1 MAFIHCN
8 AVVQQIAA
16 ATLDPSLR
24 DTVLPRAFERGP
36 HRPDLQG
43 SHRCRNLDSIFAI
56 PVEDQEPGSRFK
68 WKRFPQL
75 LNDPEAGRVLGDVQV
90 QNPPTFMADH
100 KKAVEHTERDGR
112 DREEVHRGNRLAMI
126 TKKSKP

>member
-8 AVVQQIAA
+8 DVVQQIAA

-36 HRPDLQG
+36 HEPDLQG
-43 SHRCRNLDSIFAI
+43 SHRCRNLDSILAI

-75 LNDPEAGRVLGDVQV
+75 LHDPQARRMLRDIDVENLTMIV
-90 QNPPTFMADH
+90 TDH
-100 KKAVEHTERDGR
+100 EEAVEHAEAEGWNG
-112 DREEVHRGNRLAMI
+112 E
-126 TKKSKP
+126 